1 MADAGTGVFHASD
14 IQSTLGV
21 GRAKR
26 PWWRSWWAIT
36 SVVVVVLLGAWFVLT
51 PKTKIEYIKG
61 KSEVATV
68 RAIVTSTGTLQP
80 LEQVTVGAEVSGR
93 VDTVLVDFN
102 DHVTKGQILAHINT
116 DALRALALQARAAVA
131 QAQANLAKA
140 DNELKRAT
148 SLRDSGFASGS
159 TYDTARAARDTAAA
173 TLKSAQAQG
182 EQAETNLARADIRS
196 PIDGIVLNRKIDPG
210 QTVAATFQ
218 TPELFII
225 ASDLK
230 KLELDIDID
239 EADIGQVTVG
249 QQATF
254 TVDAYPAQTFHASV
268 RELRNAAKTV
278 QNVVTY
284 QGILSVDN
292 AQGLL
297 KPGMTAT
304 ADITVKIV
312 ENVLT
317 IPNGA
322 LRFTPDAQQSNL
334 PGSVN
339 PTAPVDPIA
348 SGKGK
353 VWIVGASGKPESRD
367 VTLGATDGRR
377 TQVTSKNVQ
386 PGEEFILDIK
396 AAPAPGQ

>member
-21 GRAKR
+21 GRAKT

-36 SVVVVVLLGAWFVLT
+36 SAVIVVLIAAWFVLT

-61 KSEVATV
+61 TSEVATV

-102 DHVTKGQILAHINT
+102 NHVTKGQILAHINT

-140 DNELKRAT
+140 DNELKRST

-173 TLKSAQAQG
+173 ALKSAQAQA

-196 PIDGIVLNRKIDPG
+196 PIDGIVLNRKVDPG

-218 TPELFII
+218 TPELFVI

-239 EADIGQVTVG
+239 EADIGQVAVG

-254 TVDAYPAQTFHASV
+254 TVDAYPAQTFHANV
-268 RELRNAAKTV
+268 RELRNAAKTC
-278 QNVVTY
+278 
-284 QGILSVDN
+284 
-292 AQGLL
+292 LL
-297 KPGMTAT
+297 YTSPS
-304 ADITVKIV
+304 
-312 ENVLT
+312 
-317 IPNGA
+317 P
-322 LRFTPDAQQSNL
+322 
-334 PGSVN
+334 
-339 PTAPVDPIA
+339 
-348 SGKGK
+348 
-353 VWIVGASGKPESRD
+353 RD
-367 VTLGATDGRR
+367 
-377 TQVTSKNVQ
+377 
-386 PGEEFILDIK
+386 
-396 AAPAPGQ
+396 